1 MFLLLHHLHAR
12 TNPPTTIDSNWASK
26 DSHQPRAD
34 PNSFVSSM
42 HHHHHITNI
51 CRNNT
56 ICPCTRIFVAIL
68 FLCGPQSPPGG
79 GHNKILPSSLSPG
92 PPSQL
97 HPKVITICMR
107 ATRAPTDRPI
117 RLPSCGW
124 DSYWPERASRG
135 YVSLWHL
142 QSGDIHRRLR
152 STHIWSTN

>member
-68 FLCGPQSPPGG
+68 FLCGPQSPPDG

-107 ATRAPTDRPI
+107 RRHQLPVHRPTDPYDCHRVAGTPI
-117 RLPSCGW
+117 GQS
-124 DSYWPERASRG
+124 ERAGDMSRFG
-135 YVSLWHL
+135 TCN
-142 QSGDIHRRLR
+142 QATFTDD
-152 STHIWSTN
+152 